1 MVHFRCNGSLVSGN
15 RGLLF
20 PVCVSRLQCGEYLDN
35 NLISFNFGWYL
46 IGVEIEDVV
55 SDHSELGYGRVDA
68 DMQIGVIQFEL
79 AKVQV
84 NCCAE
89 VDISLVVLG
98 ISATLFDEG
107 HVEDR

>member
-1 MVHFRCNGSLVSGN
+1 MLHFRSNRSLEFGN

-20 PVCVSRLQCGEYLDN
+20 PVGVSCLKCREYLDN
-35 NLISFNFGWYL
+35 DLISFNFGGNL

-55 SDHSELGYGRVDA
+55 SDHSELRDGGINA
-68 DMQIGVIQFEL
+68 DIQIGVIQFEL

-89 VDISLVVLG
+89 VDKSLVVLR
-98 ISATLFDEG
+98 ISAALFDKG